1 MSGKLVRPQIIATD
15 LDGTSLYDGIHMTP
29 RLFDMFCRAQAK
41 GVQVV
46 IVTGRSSMYLREMEM
61 PDYRYAVCN
70 NGVIVMDMLENKPV
84 YKDLFTPEEAILAWE
99 IIKPYNAYMELAVE
113 NRLVIDEHSLS
124 IYPGFDPPLLP
135 HMRKY
140 IAEGKMTVVED
151 MDAFIRA
158 HADEVEKFT
167 IPRNGYEITEGIR
180 RDLDATGLFRTR
192 AAEDI
197 DVMIIPK
204 RTHKGVAL
212 LGLADYLGIPH
223 EAVYAF
229 GDGGNDLQMLKS
241 AGCGVAM
248 GNAPDFVKE
257 QADYVCGTCAED
269 GLAEF
274 IESNFDI

>member
-1 MSGKLVRPQIIATD
+1 MNGPLVRPQIIATD

-29 RLFDMFCRAQAK
+29 RLFNLFSRAQAR

-46 IVTGRSSMYLREMEM
+46 IVTGRSSVYLKEMDL
-61 PDYRYAVCN
+61 PDFRYAVCN
-70 NGVIVMDMLENKPV
+70 NGVVVMDMAEDKAV
-84 YKDLFTPEEAILAWE
+84 VKKLFTPAEALTAWE
-99 IIKPYNAYMELAVE
+99 IIRPYRPYMELAVE
-113 NRLVIDEHSLS
+113 NDLVIDEHSLE
-124 IYPGFDPPLLP
+124 IHQRLNPPLLP
-135 HMRKY
+135 HMQKHIR
-140 IAEGKMTVVED
+140 EGKMHVVKD

-158 HADEVEKFT
+158 HSDQVEKFT

-180 RDLDATGLFRTR
+180 RELDATGLFRTL
-192 AAEDI
+192 AAEAE
-197 DVMIIPK
+197 DVMCIP
-204 RTHKGVAL
+204 RRAHKGAAL

-229 GDGGNDLQMLKS
+229 GDGGNDLQMLQS

-274 IESNFDI
+274 IESRFDI

>member
-1 MSGKLVRPQIIATD
+1 MKKELVRPQIIATD

-29 RLFDMFCRAQAK
+29 RLFNMFCRAQAQ
-41 GVQVV
+41 GIQVV
-46 IVTGRSSMYLREMEM
+46 IVTGRSSVYLKEMEL

-70 NGVIVMDMLENKPV
+70 NGVIVMDMAQDKPV
-84 YKDLFTPEEAILAWE
+84 YKDLFTPEEALLAWE
-99 IIKPYNAYMELAVE
+99 IIRPYNAYVELAVE
-113 NRLVIDEHSLS
+113 NDLVIDEHSLS

-140 IAEGKMTVVED
+140 ISEGKMHVVPD

-158 HADEVEKFT
+158 HADQVEKFT
-167 IPRNGYEITEGIR
+167 IPRNGREITEGIR
-180 RDLDATGLFRTR
+180 RDLDAAGIFRTR

-197 DVMIIPK
+197 DVMAIPK

-257 QADYVCGTCAED
+257 QADCVCGTCAED
-269 GLAEF
+269 GLAAF
-274 IESNFDI
+274 IESNFHI